1 MLLDANSSL
10 LLLVDIQKHNINA
23 IHNHE
28 QLTVNCKDLL
38 LMAKAFN
45 VPTFASLHIPEKNG
59 PILPDLA
66 KLISEESFCSKVA
79 FSCYSSIKHKI
90 QQATQIVLAGI
101 ETHLCVLQTAFDFL
115 ENKKEVFLVAD
126 ATDSKFYEDKNYALN
141 RMQQAGVQII
151 TKQMVLFEWARHAH
165 HTEFDRLSEKILR

>member
-1 MLLDANSSL
+1 MLLDANHSF
-10 LLLVDIQKHNINA
+10 LLLVDIQKNNINS

-45 VPTFASLHIPEKNG
+45 IPALASLHIPEKNG
-59 PILPDLA
+59 PLLPDLA
-66 KLISEESFCSKVA
+66 KLIPEESFCSKA
-79 FSCYSSIKHKI
+79 DFSCFSVIKNKT
-90 QQATQIVLAGI
+90 QQAKQIVLAGI

-126 ATDSKFYEDKNYALN
+126 ATDSKFHEDKNYALN

-165 HTEFDRLSEKILR
+165 HAEFDHLSEQILR